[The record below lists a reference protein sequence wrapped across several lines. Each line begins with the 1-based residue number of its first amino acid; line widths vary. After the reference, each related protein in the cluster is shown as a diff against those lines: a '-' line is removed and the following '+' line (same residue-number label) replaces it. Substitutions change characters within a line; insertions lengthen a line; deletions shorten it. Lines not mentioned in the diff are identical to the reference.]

1 MYRGLDRLDSTHIN
15 THTDFVRY
23 SFDPAKQ
30 ASNIKKHGLDLA
42 DARKVIESAMTV
54 TFEDRRVD
62 YGEERFVTLG
72 PLGDTLVVI
81 VTAETEDHIRIIS
94 MRKADRHEQA
104 IYRENLG

>member
-1 MYRGLDRLDSTHIN
+1 
-15 THTDFVRY
+15 VRY

-30 ASNIKKHGLDLA
+30 ASNLKKHGFDLA
-42 DARKVIESAMTV
+42 DAWEVIESGATV
-54 TFEDRRVD
+54 TFEDRRFA

-72 PLGDTLVVI
+72 PLDDVLVAI

-104 IYRENLG
+104 LYRENLA

>member
-1 MYRGLDRLDSTHIN
+1 M
-15 THTDFVRY
+15 RY

-30 ASNIKKHGLDLA
+30 ASNLKKHGFDLA
-42 DARKVIESAMTV
+42 DAWEVIESGATV
-54 TFEDRRVD
+54 TFEDRRFA

-72 PLGDTLVVI
+72 PLDDVLVAI

-104 IYRENLG
+104 LYRENLA